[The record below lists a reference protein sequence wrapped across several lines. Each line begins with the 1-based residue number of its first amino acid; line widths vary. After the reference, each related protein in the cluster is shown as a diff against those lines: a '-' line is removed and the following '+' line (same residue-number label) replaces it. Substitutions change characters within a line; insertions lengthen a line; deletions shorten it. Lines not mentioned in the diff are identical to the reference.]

1 MSRNSR
7 SNATGYNIRCRLY
20 PSVIENGREIVRKLD
35 LISSRTFY
43 AKDYQTFSYTQ
54 NQYGNMQRVVK
65 EGVIETMDLFEGDI
79 KINDTVEYEG
89 VKYNVGK
96 VTHRDNNQQK
106 SVSRRPIVK
115 TIIELGAVVNG

>member
-1 MSRNSR
+1 
-7 SNATGYNIRCRLY
+7 
-20 PSVIENGREIVRKLD
+20 
-35 LISSRTFY
+35 
-43 AKDYQTFSYTQ
+43 
-54 NQYGNMQRVVK
+54 MQRVVK